1 MGDSN
6 ISGSAGVPAK
16 TAVHRVN
23 CTRGF
28 TLIELVVVIIVLAG
42 LAAIA
47 VASYQTFV
55 TRAQATRALSEASSM
70 RVAAESEIFGV
81 SVTPDELPEG
91 LALDAPGDDTA
102 TITVQRP
109 LGRIVLTRSSEGDW
123 TCAHSFD
130 TALPDCG
137 VLEEY
142 HTVTA
147 SDGLESYESGGDLF
161 IAAVESYDGP
171 DTIQIPSTFDGKVI
185 DEIQQDAFNSTGI
198 KEVIFAEDS
207 QIKRIHA
214 RAFQGNEI
222 REVTLPDSLERL
234 DQRVFMNNPDLN
246 RVTIGESVF
255 IEELSG
261 KDPFGESKFKEAYDA
276 GGAGTYVLVDGEWQR
291 EQ

>member
-1 MGDSN
+1 MRNDMSDSN
-6 ISGSAGVPAK
+6 ISGSAGVPVR
-16 TAVHRVN
+16 TAVRGVN
-23 CTRGF
+23 YTRGF

-142 HTVTA
+142 HTITA
-147 SDGLESYESGGDLF
+147 SDQLTLTNLGLEPVPGSTYS
-161 IAAVESYDGP
+161 GP
-171 DTIQIPSTFDGKVI
+171 DRIRIPSSFNNQDLSNIYQDTFNNANLK
-185 DEIQQDAFNSTGI
+185 EIT
-198 KEVIFAEDS
+198 FAEDS
-207 QIKRIHA
+207 KIERIHA
-214 RAFQGNEI
+214 RSFRNNDLK
-222 REVTLPDSLERL
+222 EVTLPDSLKKL
-234 DQRVFMNNPDLN
+234 DWGAFRDNPNLN
-246 RVTIGESVF
+246 RVTIGDGVD
-255 IEELSG
+255 IT
-261 KDPFGESKFKEAYDA
+261 DQPFSEQGFREAYDA